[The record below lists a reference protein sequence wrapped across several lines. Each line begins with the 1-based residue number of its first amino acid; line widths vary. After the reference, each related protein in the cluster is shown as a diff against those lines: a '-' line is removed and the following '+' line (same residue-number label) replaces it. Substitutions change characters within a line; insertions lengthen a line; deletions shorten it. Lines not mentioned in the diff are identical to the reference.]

1 MSPAGVA
8 ASELLERAGIGIDR
22 FAAMVGVKATSVR
35 SCFSTGRLSK
45 KMYQALHDV
54 SNDVQVKELV
64 EIVSPAPVV
73 EALPDARRAGRVYLI
88 PVNKRLRLVE
98 FPDGSHGK
106 FLSKPDRFPV
116 GSEVRLKLVE
126 GDIWEPVGDYDRRGR
141 LIE

>member
-35 SCFSTGRLSK
+35 SCFSNGRLSK
-45 KMYQALHDV
+45 KMYEALHDI

-64 EIVSPAPVV
+64 DVTAPAPAI
-73 EALPDARRAGRVYLI
+73 EAAPAAPRPGRSYLI
-88 PVNKRLRLVE
+88 PGNKRLRLVE

-116 GSEVRLKLVE
+116 GSAVRLKLVE
-126 GDIWEPVGDYDRRGR
+126 GDVWEPIGDYDRRGR

>member
-1 MSPAGVA
+1 
-8 ASELLERAGIGIDR
+8 
-22 FAAMVGVKATSVR
+22 
-35 SCFSTGRLSK
+35 
-45 KMYQALHDV
+45 MYQALHDV

-64 EIVSPAPVV
+64 EIVSPEPVV
-73 EALPDARRAGRVYLI
+73 EALPDAPRAGRVYLI
-88 PVNKRLRLVE
+88 PVNKRLRMVE

-126 GDIWEPVGDYDRRGR
+126 GDIWEPVGDDDRRGR

>member
-1 MSPAGVA
+1 M
-8 ASELLERAGIGIDR
+8 
-22 FAAMVGVKATSVR
+22 
-35 SCFSTGRLSK
+35 
-45 KMYQALHDV
+45 
-54 SNDVQVKELV
+54 
-64 EIVSPAPVV
+64 V
-73 EALPDARRAGRVYLI
+73 EALPDAPRAGRVYLI
-88 PVNKRLRLVE
+88 PVNKRLRVVE

>member
-1 MSPAGVA
+1 MA
-8 ASELLERAGIGIDR
+8 ATELLERAGIGIDR
-22 FAAMVGVKATSVR
+22 YAAMVGVKVTSVR
-35 SCFSTGRLSK
+35 SCFSRGRLSK
-45 KMYQALHDV
+45 KMTETLHAI
-54 SNDVQVKELV
+54 SNDVQVQDMADVALNTGCNEDNA
-64 EIVSPAPVV
+64 PAP
-73 EALPDARRAGRVYLI
+73 DAPRAGRVYLI

-116 GSEVRLKLVE
+116 GSEVRLKPVE